1 MKNSDVTI
9 TYADGST
16 TIRPASSFK
25 KKPSVRNGRCAK
37 CGQEVRWRMIGNPKR
52 GGRKRL
58 LDRGGYDGQ
67 EHACPADA
75 KRRPID
81 HGFSVPAQNRL
92 GSAST

>member
-37 CGQEVRWRMIGNPKR
+37 CGQEVRWRMIGNPKP

-58 LDRGGYDGQ
+58 LDRGGD
-67 EHACPADA
+67 
-75 KRRPID
+75 RRA
-81 HGFSVPAQNRL
+81 GTRL
-92 GSAST
+92 PGRR